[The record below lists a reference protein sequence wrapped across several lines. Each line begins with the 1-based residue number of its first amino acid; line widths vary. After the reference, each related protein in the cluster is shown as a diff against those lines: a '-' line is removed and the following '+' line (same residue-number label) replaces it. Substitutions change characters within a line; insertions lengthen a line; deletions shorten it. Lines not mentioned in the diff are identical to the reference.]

1 MIYLYKKTTS
11 TGTTIGITEA
21 TSERN
26 LAERVLAAI
35 PKDETII
42 ALSGDAL
49 PDGLITLPALMDA
62 VQELMAKEDNAHAAD
77 PNHIIEIAG
86 ETGMRLAPCKETS
99 VFGKIVHQMIEKEA
113 ADKDA
118 CDDCDNTGCPCHPD
132 YEEDDDEADD
142 CDGDCANCECKE
154 DCEEDDDDFWK
165 DEDEDDEDGGD
176 SDFLS
181 FLKNAINAYENRH
194 NNNHNN
200 N

>member
-21 TSERN
+21 TSERH

-35 PKDETII
+35 PKDETVI

-77 PNHIIEIAG
+77 PNHIIKIAG
-86 ETGMRLAPCKETS
+86 ETGL
-99 VFGKIVHQMIEKEA
+99 H
-113 ADKDA
+113 
-118 CDDCDNTGCPCHPD
+118 H
-132 YEEDDDEADD
+132 EEDEDEDD
-142 CDGDCANCECKE
+142 CDGDCANCECRE
-154 DCEEDDDDFWK
+154 DCDDDFWK
-165 DEDEDDEDGGD
+165 DEDEDEDDDGEDRD

-194 NNNHNN
+194 NHNN
-200 N
+200 NNN

>member
-1 MIYLYKKTTS
+1 MLYLYKKTTS

-35 PKDETII
+35 PKDETVI

-62 VQELMAKEDNAHAAD
+62 VQELMAKEDNAHATD
-77 PNHIIEIAG
+77 PHHIIKIAG
-86 ETGMRLAPCKETS
+86 EDGL
-99 VFGKIVHQMIEKEA
+99 
-113 ADKDA
+113 
-118 CDDCDNTGCPCHPD
+118 NLPD
-132 YEEDDDEADD
+132 EEDEDD
-142 CDGDCANCECKE
+142 CDGDCANCECRE
-154 DCEEDDDDFWK
+154 DCEDENDDFWE
-165 DEDEDDEDGGD
+165 DEDEDDGGEARD

-194 NNNHNN
+194 NHNNHNN
-200 N
+200 

>member
-21 TSERN
+21 TSEHH

-35 PKDETII
+35 PKDETVI

-77 PNHIIEIAG
+77 PNHIIKIAG
-86 ETGMRLAPCKETS
+86 ETGL
-99 VFGKIVHQMIEKEA
+99 H
-113 ADKDA
+113 
-118 CDDCDNTGCPCHPD
+118 H
-132 YEEDDDEADD
+132 EEDEDEDD
-142 CDGDCANCECKE
+142 CDGDCANCECRE
-154 DCEEDDDDFWK
+154 DCDDDFWK
-165 DEDEDDEDGGD
+165 DEDEDDDGETRHGGEARD

-194 NNNHNN
+194 NHNN
-200 N
+200 NNN

>member
-1 MIYLYKKTTS
+1 MLYLYKKTTS

-21 TSERN
+21 TSERH

-35 PKDETII
+35 PKDETVI

-86 ETGMRLAPCKETS
+86 ETGL
-99 VFGKIVHQMIEKEA
+99 H
-113 ADKDA
+113 
-118 CDDCDNTGCPCHPD
+118 H
-132 YEEDDDEADD
+132 EEDDEADD

-154 DCEEDDDDFWK
+154 DCEEDDDDFWE
-165 DEDEDDEDGGD
+165 DEDEDDGGEARD

-194 NNNHNN
+194 NHNN
-200 N
+200 

>member
-1 MIYLYKKTTS
+1 MLYLYKKTTS

-21 TSERN
+21 TSERH

-35 PKDETII
+35 PKDETVI

-77 PNHIIEIAG
+77 PNHVIEIAG
-86 ETGMRLAPCKETS
+86 ETGLRLTPRKETS
-99 VFGKIVHQMIEKEA
+99 ISGKTVRQMIEKEA

-132 YEEDDDEADD
+132 YEEDEDDEDE
-142 CDGDCANCECKE
+142 CDGDCDNCECKE
-154 DCEEDDDDFWK
+154 ECEEDELWK
-165 DEDEDDEDGGD
+165 DDDEDSETRHGGEAD
-176 SDFLS
+176 DFLS

-194 NNNHNN
+194 NNN
-200 N
+200 

>member
-21 TSERN
+21 TSERH

-35 PKDETII
+35 PKDETVI

-77 PNHIIEIAG
+77 PNHVIKIAG
-86 ETGMRLAPCKETS
+86 ETGLHR
-99 VFGKIVHQMIEKEA
+99 
-113 ADKDA
+113 
-118 CDDCDNTGCPCHPD
+118 
-132 YEEDDDEADD
+132 EE
-142 CDGDCANCECKE
+142 
-154 DCEEDDDDFWK
+154 
-165 DEDEDDEDGGD
+165 DEDEDDGGEAD
-176 SDFLS
+176 DFLS

-194 NNNHNN
+194 NNNN
-200 N
+200 

>member
-21 TSERN
+21 TSERH

-35 PKDETII
+35 PKDETVI

-86 ETGMRLAPCKETS
+86 ETGLHLAK
-99 VFGKIVHQMIEKEA
+99 K
-113 ADKDA
+113 
-118 CDDCDNTGCPCHPD
+118 PD
-132 YEEDDDEADD
+132 EDDDETDD

-154 DCEEDDDDFWK
+154 DCDDDLWK
-165 DEDEDDEDGGD
+165 DEDEDEDDEDDGEARHGGEAD
-176 SDFLS
+176 DFLS

-194 NNNHNN
+194 NHNNHNN
-200 N
+200 

>member
-21 TSERN
+21 TSERH

-35 PKDETII
+35 PKDETVI

-86 ETGMRLAPCKETS
+86 ETGLHLAK
-99 VFGKIVHQMIEKEA
+99 K
-113 ADKDA
+113 
-118 CDDCDNTGCPCHPD
+118 PD
-132 YEEDDDEADD
+132 EDDEDE
-142 CDGDCANCECKE
+142 CDGDCANCECRE
-154 DCEEDDDDFWK
+154 DCEEENDDFWE
-165 DEDEDDEDGGD
+165 DEDEDDEDGGEARD

-194 NNNHNN
+194 NHNNHNN
-200 N
+200 

>member
-26 LAERVLAAI
+26 LAKRVLAAI
-35 PKDETII
+35 PKDETVI

-86 ETGMRLAPCKETS
+86 ETGLHLAK
-99 VFGKIVHQMIEKEA
+99 K
-113 ADKDA
+113 
-118 CDDCDNTGCPCHPD
+118 PD
-132 YEEDDDEADD
+132 EDDEDE
-142 CDGDCANCECKE
+142 CDGDCANCECRE
-154 DCEEDDDDFWK
+154 DCEEDDDDFWE
-165 DEDEDDEDGGD
+165 DEDEDEDEDGGETRHGGEAD
-176 SDFLS
+176 DFLS

-194 NNNHNN
+194 NN
-200 N
+200 

>member
-21 TSERN
+21 TSERH

-35 PKDETII
+35 PKDETVI

-77 PNHIIEIAG
+77 PNHVIEIAG
-86 ETGMRLAPCKETS
+86 ETGMRLTPPSK
-99 VFGKIVHQMIEKEA
+99 
-113 ADKDA
+113 
-118 CDDCDNTGCPCHPD
+118 
-132 YEEDDDEADD
+132 DEADD

-154 DCEEDDDDFWK
+154 DCEEDDDDFWE
-165 DEDEDDEDGGD
+165 DEDEEDDEADDGGEARD

-194 NNNHNN
+194 NHNN
-200 N
+200 NN

>member
-1 MIYLYKKTTS
+1 MLYLYKKTTS

-86 ETGMRLAPCKETS
+86 ETGL
-99 VFGKIVHQMIEKEA
+99 H
-113 ADKDA
+113 
-118 CDDCDNTGCPCHPD
+118 H
-132 YEEDDDEADD
+132 EDDEDE

-154 DCEEDDDDFWK
+154 DCEEDDDDFW
-165 DEDEDDEDGGD
+165 EDEDDDDEADD
-176 SDFLS
+176 SGEADDFLS
-181 FLKNAINAYENRH
+181 FLKNAITAYENRH
-194 NNNHNN
+194 NNND
-200 N
+200 

>member
-21 TSERN
+21 TSERH

-35 PKDETII
+35 PKDETVI

-86 ETGMRLAPCKETS
+86 ETGMRLTPPSK
-99 VFGKIVHQMIEKEA
+99 
-113 ADKDA
+113 
-118 CDDCDNTGCPCHPD
+118 
-132 YEEDDDEADD
+132 DDDETDD
-142 CDGDCANCECKE
+142 CDGDCANCECRE
-154 DCEEDDDDFWK
+154 DCDDDVWE
-165 DEDEDDEDGGD
+165 DEDEDDGGEAGETRD

-194 NNNHNN
+194 NHNN
-200 N
+200 

>member
-35 PKDETII
+35 PKDETVI

-49 PDGLITLPALMDA
+49 PDGLITLPALTDA
-62 VQELMAKEDNAHAAD
+62 VQELMAQEDNAHAAD

-86 ETGMRLAPCKETS
+86 ETGLHLAK
-99 VFGKIVHQMIEKEA
+99 K
-113 ADKDA
+113 
-118 CDDCDNTGCPCHPD
+118 PD
-132 YEEDDDEADD
+132 EEDEDD
-142 CDGDCANCECKE
+142 CDGDCANCECRE
-154 DCEEDDDDFWK
+154 DCEEDDDDFWE
-165 DEDEDDEDGGD
+165 DEDEDDEDGETRHGGEAD
-176 SDFLS
+176 DFLS

-194 NNNHNN
+194 NN
-200 N
+200 

>member
-21 TSERN
+21 TSERH

-35 PKDETII
+35 PKDETVI

-62 VQELMAKEDNAHAAD
+62 VQERMAKEDNAHATD
-77 PNHIIEIAG
+77 PNHVIEIAG
-86 ETGMRLAPCKETS
+86 ETGLHLAK
-99 VFGKIVHQMIEKEA
+99 K
-113 ADKDA
+113 
-118 CDDCDNTGCPCHPD
+118 PD
-132 YEEDDDEADD
+132 EEDEDE

-154 DCEEDDDDFWK
+154 DCEEDDDDFWE
-165 DEDEDDEDGGD
+165 DEDEDSGEARD

-194 NNNHNN
+194 NN
-200 N
+200 

>member
-1 MIYLYKKTTS
+1 MLYIYKKTTS

-21 TSERN
+21 TSERH

-35 PKDETII
+35 PKDETVI

-86 ETGMRLAPCKETS
+86 ETGLHLAK
-99 VFGKIVHQMIEKEA
+99 K
-113 ADKDA
+113 
-118 CDDCDNTGCPCHPD
+118 PD
-132 YEEDDDEADD
+132 EDDEDE
-142 CDGDCANCECKE
+142 CDGDCANCECRE
-154 DCEEDDDDFWK
+154 DCEEDDDDFWE
-165 DEDEDDEDGGD
+165 DEDEDDEDGGEARD

-194 NNNHNN
+194 NHNH
-200 N
+200 

>member
-35 PKDETII
+35 PKDETVI

-86 ETGMRLAPCKETS
+86 ETGLHLAK
-99 VFGKIVHQMIEKEA
+99 K
-113 ADKDA
+113 
-118 CDDCDNTGCPCHPD
+118 PD
-132 YEEDDDEADD
+132 EEDEADD

-154 DCEEDDDDFWK
+154 DCDDDFWEA
-165 DEDEDDEDGGD
+165 EDEDDGGEARD
-176 SDFLS
+176 SDCLS

-194 NNNHNN
+194 NN
-200 N
+200 

>member
-1 MIYLYKKTTS
+1 MLYLYKKTTS

-35 PKDETII
+35 PKDETVI

-86 ETGMRLAPCKETS
+86 ETGMRLTPPS
-99 VFGKIVHQMIEKEA
+99 
-113 ADKDA
+113 KD
-118 CDDCDNTGCPCHPD
+118 
-132 YEEDDDEADD
+132 EEDEDE
-142 CDGDCANCECKE
+142 CDGDCANCECRE
-154 DCEEDDDDFWK
+154 DCEEDDDDFWE
-165 DEDEDDEDGGD
+165 DEDEDDEDGETRHDGEAD
-176 SDFLS
+176 DFLS

-194 NNNHNN
+194 NHNN
-200 N
+200 NN

>member
-21 TSERN
+21 TSERH

-35 PKDETII
+35 PKDETVI

-86 ETGMRLAPCKETS
+86 ETDLHLAK
-99 VFGKIVHQMIEKEA
+99 K
-113 ADKDA
+113 
-118 CDDCDNTGCPCHPD
+118 PD
-132 YEEDDDEADD
+132 EEDEDD

-154 DCEEDDDDFWK
+154 DCEEDDDDFW
-165 DEDEDDEDGGD
+165 EDEDDGGEAD
-176 SDFLS
+176 DFLS
-181 FLKNAINAYENRH
+181 FLKSAINAYENRH
-194 NNNHNN
+194 NHNN
-200 N
+200 

>member
-1 MIYLYKKTTS
+1 MLYLYKKTTS

-21 TSERN
+21 TSERH

-35 PKDETII
+35 PKDETVI

-77 PNHIIEIAG
+77 PNHVIEIAG
-86 ETGMRLAPCKETS
+86 ETGLHLAKKP
-99 VFGKIVHQMIEKEA
+99 
-113 ADKDA
+113 
-118 CDDCDNTGCPCHPD
+118 
-132 YEEDDDEADD
+132 DDEADE
-142 CDGDCANCECKE
+142 CDGDCANCECRE
-154 DCEEDDDDFWK
+154 DCDDDFWE
-165 DEDEDDEDGGD
+165 DEDEDDEDGGEAD
-176 SDFLS
+176 ETRHDGEADDFLS

-200 N
+200 D

>member
-21 TSERN
+21 TSERH

-77 PNHIIEIAG
+77 PNHVIEIAG
-86 ETGMRLAPCKETS
+86 ETGL
-99 VFGKIVHQMIEKEA
+99 H
-113 ADKDA
+113 
-118 CDDCDNTGCPCHPD
+118 H
-132 YEEDDDEADD
+132 EEDEDEDD
-142 CDGDCANCECKE
+142 CDGDCANCECRE
-154 DCEEDDDDFWK
+154 DCEEDDDDFWE
-165 DEDEDDEDGGD
+165 DEDEDDGGEAD
-176 SDFLS
+176 DFLS
-181 FLKNAINAYENRH
+181 FLKSAINAYENRH
-194 NNNHNN
+194 NHNN

>member
-21 TSERN
+21 TSERY

-35 PKDETII
+35 PKDETVI

-77 PNHIIEIAG
+77 PNHVIEIAG
-86 ETGMRLAPCKETS
+86 ETGLHLAK
-99 VFGKIVHQMIEKEA
+99 K
-113 ADKDA
+113 
-118 CDDCDNTGCPCHPD
+118 PD
-132 YEEDDDEADD
+132 EDDEDE

-154 DCEEDDDDFWK
+154 DCEEDDDDFWE
-165 DEDEDDEDGGD
+165 DEDEEDGEAGETRD

-194 NNNHNN
+194 NHNN
-200 N
+200 DN

>member
-21 TSERN
+21 TSERH

-35 PKDETII
+35 PKDETVI

-86 ETGMRLAPCKETS
+86 ETGLHLAK
-99 VFGKIVHQMIEKEA
+99 K
-113 ADKDA
+113 
-118 CDDCDNTGCPCHPD
+118 PD
-132 YEEDDDEADD
+132 EEDE

-154 DCEEDDDDFWK
+154 DCEEDDDDFWE
-165 DEDEDDEDGGD
+165 DEDEDDEADDGGKAD
-176 SDFLS
+176 DFLS

-194 NNNHNN
+194 NHNN

>member
-1 MIYLYKKTTS
+1 MLYLYKKTTS

-35 PKDETII
+35 PKDETVI

-86 ETGMRLAPCKETS
+86 ETGLHLAK
-99 VFGKIVHQMIEKEA
+99 K
-113 ADKDA
+113 
-118 CDDCDNTGCPCHPD
+118 PD
-132 YEEDDDEADD
+132 EEDEAE

-154 DCEEDDDDFWK
+154 DCEEDDDDFW
-165 DEDEDDEDGGD
+165 EDGGEAD
-176 SDFLS
+176 DFLS

-194 NNNHNN
+194 NN
-200 N
+200 

>member
-21 TSERN
+21 TSERH

-35 PKDETII
+35 PKDETVI

-77 PNHIIEIAG
+77 PNHVIKIAG
-86 ETGMRLAPCKETS
+86 ETGL
-99 VFGKIVHQMIEKEA
+99 H
-113 ADKDA
+113 
-118 CDDCDNTGCPCHPD
+118 H
-132 YEEDDDEADD
+132 EDDDDEDE
-142 CDGDCANCECKE
+142 CDGDCANCECRE

-165 DEDEDDEDGGD
+165 DEDEDDGGEARHGGEAD
-176 SDFLS
+176 DFLS

-194 NNNHNN
+194 NHNN
-200 N
+200 NNN

>member
-21 TSERN
+21 TSERH

-77 PNHIIEIAG
+77 PNHVIEIAG
-86 ETGMRLAPCKETS
+86 ETGLHLAK
-99 VFGKIVHQMIEKEA
+99 K
-113 ADKDA
+113 
-118 CDDCDNTGCPCHPD
+118 PD
-132 YEEDDDEADD
+132 EEDEDEDE

-154 DCEEDDDDFWK
+154 DCDDDFWE
-165 DEDEDDEDGGD
+165 DEDEDDEADDGGEARHGGEAD
-176 SDFLS
+176 DFLS

-194 NNNHNN
+194 NHNN
-200 N
+200 

>member
-35 PKDETII
+35 PKDETVI

-86 ETGMRLAPCKETS
+86 ETGMRLTPPSK
-99 VFGKIVHQMIEKEA
+99 
-113 ADKDA
+113 
-118 CDDCDNTGCPCHPD
+118 
-132 YEEDDDEADD
+132 DDDEADD
-142 CDGDCANCECKE
+142 CDGDCANCECRE
-154 DCEEDDDDFWK
+154 DCEEDDDDFWE
-165 DEDEDDEDGGD
+165 DEDEDDGGEADNGGEARD

-194 NNNHNN
+194 NNN
-200 N
+200 